1 MGHPDGG
8 PHMKSVALSGRPM
21 PATAPQ
27 PAATVFSA
35 PLLPRLAAIITTVA
49 LLTTTRFTPA
59 IADCSDY
66 ADYFH
71 WVSAAAAPGIPQ
83 GVAVAGNYA
92 YLAADSGGLQIV
104 DISDP
109 SAPVIPPS
117 SRKIW
122 RHNQSELSFIIG
134 WLQVRVLQGPPTSP
148 KMQTIYDLM
157 TNSRLF
163 SAVTTHVSWM

>member
-1 MGHPDGG
+1 MSCPWAKGRHVRPLSFNAKITFG
-8 PHMKSVALSGRPM
+8 KLSGER
-21 PATAPQ
+21 T
-27 PAATVFSA
+27 FSA
-35 PLLPRLAAIITTVA
+35 AEICAFLYSKLAFEKQMLVEQRTEWLLSNYRPIANSEKVRDRDLIVA
-49 LLTTTRFTPA
+49 
-59 IADCSDY
+59 
-66 ADYFH
+66 
-71 WVSAAAAPGIPQ
+71 
-83 GVAVAGNYA
+83 
-92 YLAADSGGLQIV
+92 
-104 DISDP
+104 DP